1 MELPDLTDDS
11 LKLLAELQRTLPP
24 GFKHNLTQAVLG
36 NMPAKQSMPYY
47 KEEFA
52 LKLKPVLDE
61 MLERQDENRVF
72 NYAAFPMI
80 TPHTLYLRVCQ
91 SWLWLTRHHKDKEAY
106 TRLRNQC
113 EVRRRDDGVVIV
125 RRSNDTMDQAL
136 QDSMKATSETAFRG
150 QRGWKLDIETFLES
164 GEPGTK
170 LKLENLS
177 LSADDVSLLETQLSG
192 LANIRAI
199 IRHDRVVVMK
209 LTEEQ
214 MADLITAQ
222 HTGL

>member
-1 MELPDLTDDS
+1 MEPIDLTDDS
-11 LKLLAELQRTLPP
+11 LKLLAELQKTLPP

-36 NMPAKQSMPYY
+36 NLPAKQSMPYY
-47 KEEFA
+47 NEAFA

-61 MLERQDENRVF
+61 MLERQGENRVF
-72 NYAAFPMI
+72 NYSAFPMI

-91 SWLWLTRHHKDKEAY
+91 SWLWLTRHHKDRETY

-125 RRSNDTMDQAL
+125 RRSNDDMDQNL
-136 QDSMKATSETAFRG
+136 KDVMKATTETAFKG
-150 QRGWKLDIETFLES
+150 QRGWKMDVETFLES

-170 LKLENLS
+170 LKLEDLS
-177 LSADDVSLLETQLSG
+177 LSADDVMLLETQLTG
-192 LANIRAI
+192 LANIRAT
-199 IRHDRVVVMK
+199 IRHDRVLIMK

-214 MADLITAQ
+214 MADLTKAQ
-222 HTGL
+222 NTGL